1 MEMKLAGNIR
11 HFRKHRGMTQ
21 EQLAEVLG
29 VTIGAVHKWE
39 TGMSTPELGL
49 IAEMADFFDVSMD
62 ILVGYEM
69 KDNRLAT
76 VTDRLSRY
84 INEEDPEGL
93 NEAEKALSRFP
104 HSFEIVYLSAA
115 LYMIIGGK
123 NHDDSQLSRASELL
137 EIAMVLLPQSGS
149 EKLSEIT
156 IYEMMSNVRMMQG
169 HGDQAAE
176 LLKKHNRDGIYND
189 QIGLLLSLFCKQP
202 KEAQPY
208 LSKALLGAV
217 SQLISTVIGK
227 AYAFTVSGNPDAAE
241 DLLLWGMRT
250 LEGLKQREMTG
261 HVDQSC
267 GYLCVLLA
275 YVCLKKGKASE
286 AGDAA
291 RRALKLAKRFDASP
305 NYDARSYRFIDDAEN
320 ASLHFIMGRTA
331 SESMAFF
338 VRLIADKQLT
348 ALWERTIENEHEKD

>member
-11 HFRKHRGMTQ
+11 LFRKHRGMTQ

-49 IAEMADFFDVSMD
+49 IAEMSDFFDVSMD

-69 KDNRLAT
+69 KDNRLDSITA
-76 VTDRLSRY
+76 RLSRC

-104 HSFEIVYLSAA
+104 HSFDIVYLSAV

-137 EIAMVLLPQSGS
+137 ENAMVLLPQSGS

-189 QIGLLLSLFCKQP
+189 QIGLLPHSRFQGLFGTP
-202 KEAQPY
+202 
-208 LSKALLGAV
+208 
-217 SQLISTVIGK
+217 
-227 AYAFTVSGNPDAAE
+227 AE
-241 DLLLWGMRT
+241 
-250 LEGLKQREMTG
+250 
-261 HVDQSC
+261 
-267 GYLCVLLA
+267 
-275 YVCLKKGKASE
+275 
-286 AGDAA
+286 
-291 RRALKLAKRFDASP
+291 RAIHGSIV
-305 NYDARSYRFIDDAEN
+305 FIDDGSVHDFRRRTRHRQAAQHFRADRNERMPRQQAEKLRVQIVS
-320 ASLHFIMGRTA
+320 AVILAVFAQQAGADHDFHFSRYRLFRT
-331 SESMAFF
+331 
-338 VRLIADKQLT
+338 VG
-348 ALWERTIENEHEKD
+348 

>member
-1 MEMKLAGNIR
+1 MKLAGNIR
-11 HFRKHRGMTQ
+11 SFRKRRGMTQ
-21 EQLAEVLG
+21 EQLAETLG
-29 VTIGAVHKWE
+29 VTISAVHKWE

-62 ILVGYEM
+62 TLVGYEM
-69 KDNRLAT
+69 KDNRLDA
-76 VTDRLSRY
+76 VTARLTCC

-93 NEAEKALSRFP
+93 NEAEKALRRFP
-104 HSFEIVYLSAA
+104 HSFDIVYLSAV
-115 LYMIIGGK
+115 LYMIFGGK
-123 NHDDSQLSRASELL
+123 NHDDGQLSRASELF
-137 EIAMVLLPQSGS
+137 ESAMILLPQSAGK
-149 EKLSEIT
+149 KLSEIT

-202 KEAQPY
+202 EEAQPY
-208 LSKALLGAV
+208 LSEALLRAV

-227 AYAFTVSGNPDAAE
+227 AYAFTAGGNPDAAE
-241 DLLLWGMRT
+241 DLLLWGIRT
-250 LEGLKQREMTG
+250 LEGLKQREITG

-275 YVCLKKGKASE
+275 YVYLKKRKVSE
-286 AGDAA
+286 ADAAA
-291 RRALKLAKRFDASP
+291 RRALELAKLFDDSP
-305 NYDARSYRFIDDAEN
+305 NYDSRSYRFIDGAEN
-320 ASLHFIMGRTA
+320 ASLHYIMGRTA

-338 VRLIADKQLT
+338 VRLIGEKQLT
-348 ALWERTIENEHEKD
+348 DLWKRITENEHAEG

>member
-1 MEMKLAGNIR
+1 M
-11 HFRKHRGMTQ
+11 
-21 EQLAEVLG
+21 
-29 VTIGAVHKWE
+29 
-39 TGMSTPELGL
+39 
-49 IAEMADFFDVSMD
+49 
-62 ILVGYEM
+62 
-69 KDNRLAT
+69 
-76 VTDRLSRY
+76 
-84 INEEDPEGL
+84 
-93 NEAEKALSRFP
+93 
-104 HSFEIVYLSAA
+104 
-115 LYMIIGGK
+115 
-123 NHDDSQLSRASELL
+123 
-137 EIAMVLLPQSGS
+137 
-149 EKLSEIT
+149 
-156 IYEMMSNVRMMQG
+156 
-169 HGDQAAE
+169 
-176 LLKKHNRDGIYND
+176 
-189 QIGLLLSLFCKQP
+189 
-202 KEAQPY
+202 
-208 LSKALLGAV
+208 LGAV

-275 YVCLKKGKASE
+275 YVCLKKGRVSE

-291 RRALKLAKRFDASP
+291 RRALELAKRFDASP

-348 ALWERTIENEHEKD
+348 ALWERTTENEHEKD

>member
-11 HFRKHRGMTQ
+11 LFRKHRGMTQ

-69 KDNRLAT
+69 KDNRLDSITA
-76 VTDRLSRY
+76 RLSRC

-104 HSFEIVYLSAA
+104 HSFDIVYLSAA

-137 EIAMVLLPQSGS
+137 ENAMVLLPQSGS

-202 KEAQPY
+202 NEAQPY

-261 HVDQSC
+261 HVDQS
-267 GYLCVLLA
+267 
-275 YVCLKKGKASE
+275 
-286 AGDAA
+286 
-291 RRALKLAKRFDASP
+291 
-305 NYDARSYRFIDDAEN
+305 
-320 ASLHFIMGRTA
+320 
-331 SESMAFF
+331 
-338 VRLIADKQLT
+338 
-348 ALWERTIENEHEKD
+348 

>member
-11 HFRKHRGMTQ
+11 SFRKRRGMTQ
-21 EQLAEVLG
+21 EQLAEMLG
-29 VTIGAVHKWE
+29 VTTGAVHKWE

-69 KDNRLAT
+69 KDNRLDA
-76 VTDRLSRY
+76 VAARLTRC
-84 INEEDPEGL
+84 INEENPDGL

-104 HSFEIVYLSAA
+104 HSFEIVYLSAV
-115 LYMIIGGK
+115 LYMIFGGK
-123 NHDDSQLSRASELL
+123 NHDNGQLSRAFELL
-137 EIAMVLLPQSGS
+137 ENAMVLLPQSGS
-149 EKLSEIT
+149 ERLSEIT
-156 IYEMMSNVRMMQG
+156 VYEMMSNVRMLQG
-169 HGDQAAE
+169 HGDRAAE

-202 KEAQPY
+202 EEAQPY
-208 LSKALLGAV
+208 LSEALLGAM

-250 LEGLKQREMTG
+250 LEGLKQREITG

-275 YVCLKKGKASE
+275 FVYLKKGKVPE
-286 AGDAA
+286 AAVAA
-291 RRALKLAKRFDASP
+291 RRALELAKRFDTSP
-305 NYDARSYRFIDDAEN
+305 NYDARSYRFIDGSEN
-320 ASLHFIMGRTA
+320 ASMHYIMGRTA

-338 VRLIADKQLT
+338 VRLIADGQLT
-348 ALWERTIENEHEKD
+348 ALWERTVEDEYEKD